1 MSGDKMYSVNRTIL
15 VQKNHIIK
23 DSQGRFIFLQQY
35 DLWDIKSVGECKES
49 DDLLLKRIHIYWW
62 FSETFVSKDVKCLIL
77 IPVHKALP
85 YLPRINVNVC
95 NISRSINFNWKPT
108 KKTFT
113 IMAKPICNLLLSIR
127 SSQLHYHTCDF
138 EDDDEYI
145 HTDVV
150 IYWWWWWRWWWWW
163 WWCTYFYF

>member
-1 MSGDKMYSVNRTIL
+1 MGCHHLLGFNSSLQYFFYHFNLRTPQWVGTKCTLWIEPFWYR
-15 VQKNHIIK
+15 KNHIIK
-23 DSQGRFIFLQQY
+23 DPQGRFICLQQY

-108 KKTFT
+108 KKKTFT
-113 IMAKPICNLLLSIR
+113 IRKALLAPPR
-127 SSQLHYHTCDF
+127 GCQ
-138 EDDDEYI
+138 
-145 HTDVV
+145 
-150 IYWWWWWRWWWWW
+150 
-163 WWCTYFYF
+163 

>member
-1 MSGDKMYSVNRTIL
+1 MGCHHLLGFNSSLQYFFLSFQPKDSSMSGDKMYSVNRTIL

-35 DLWDIKSVGECKES
+35 DLWDIKSVGEFKES

-108 KKTFT
+108 KKNIYNNGKT
-113 IMAKPICNLLLSIR
+113 NL
-127 SSQLHYHTCDF
+127 
-138 EDDDEYI
+138 
-145 HTDVV
+145 
-150 IYWWWWWRWWWWW
+150 
-163 WWCTYFYF
+163 